1 MDQKSVDLIYNHNS
15 VNKRLVFVN
24 QRVFIIY
31 NLSFRK
37 QKKHLI
43 WLEIHIFP
51 LTQHSLSTPK
61 KSIQYKKRF
70 EC

>member
-1 MDQKSVDLIYNHNS
+1 MDQKPVDLIYNHNS

-37 QKKHLI
+37 QETFNLI
-43 WLEIHIFP
+43 RNSHISFNA
-51 LTQHSLSTPK
+51 TFSEYPK
-61 KSIQYKKRF
+61 KINTI
-70 EC
+70 